1 MNNESKTM
9 PSNAIR
15 TVCRQVHWPMEVGD
29 ACVDQSLAAAA
40 SQTHHAIISTQYW
53 LLTVINN

>member
-1 MNNESKTM
+1 M